1 MWFGLSWIWAIFVR
15 WETYGKLAGNMEL
28 ENIQKDYLPQ
38 ITIDCVQQGG
48 LAGQDSG
55 QGG

>member
-1 MWFGLSWIWAIFVR
+1 
-15 WETYGKLAGNMEL
+15 MEL

-48 LAGQDSG
+48 LAGQWSG
-55 QGG
+55 WTKNK

>member
-1 MWFGLSWIWAIFVR
+1 
-15 WETYGKLAGNMEL
+15 MEL